1 MMNDKLKN
9 TLLWVVAIVLTAGL
23 VIYQRSTG
31 PTYPIRGKVTVD
43 GEVIKYKL
51 IRTFGGDKDA
61 LVEIDVDSKNITGSI
76 TQKRYK
82 SYDDW
87 STSEMS
93 RKDGTYVVGVIHYVY
108 LMLGLDFD
116 RKDWTL
122 VGVIP
127 NQPPAGKVEYTI
139 ALHSNGKTYV
149 LTDEPAVIRFK
160 GAVPMAV
167 LTPHIFFMFISM
179 LFALRVGL
187 ELFFRR
193 VDTKYYTGIVLLT
206 LLVGGLILGPIVQ
219 KFAFGAYWT
228 GWPFGHD
235 LTDNK
240 TLFVFIF
247 WVVAWF
253 VLRKKPQNRF
263 WPLIAVLA
271 MILVYSIPHSVLGSE
286 IDHTKDVNQNTEIN
300 TNDQ

>member
-1 MMNDKLKN
+1 MYRKE
-9 TLLWVVAIVLTAGL
+9 G
-23 VIYQRSTG
+23 
-31 PTYPIRGKVTVD
+31 
-43 GEVIKYKL
+43 KL
-51 IRTFGGDKDA
+51 I
-61 LVEIDVDSKNITGSI
+61 
-76 TQKRYK
+76 
-82 SYDDW
+82 
-87 STSEMS
+87 
-93 RKDGTYVVGVIHYVY
+93 
-108 LMLGLDFD
+108 
-116 RKDWTL
+116 
-122 VGVIP
+122 GVIP

-139 ALHSNGKTYV
+139 VLHSNSIDYK
-149 LTDEPAVIRFK
+149 LNEEPVIIRFK

-193 VDTKYYTGIVLLT
+193 VDTKYYTGVVLVT
-206 LLVGGLILGPIVQ
+206 LFVGGLILGPIVQ

-247 WVVAWF
+247 WVIAWF
-253 VLRKKPQNRF
+253 VLRKKPQNRV

-271 MILVYSIPHSVLGSE
+271 MIAVYSIPHSVLGSE
-286 IDHTKDVNQNTEIN
+286 IDHTKDAGQSTEQNH
-300 TNDQ
+300 

>member
-1 MMNDKLKN
+1 MSDKRKN
-9 TLLWVVAIVLTAGL
+9 ILLWVIAIILTLGL

-31 PTYPIRGKVTVD
+31 PSYPIRGKVTID

-51 IRTFGGDKDA
+51 IRTFGGDRDA
-61 LVEIDVDSKNITGSI
+61 LVEIFIDNKDVTGSI
-76 TQKRYK
+76 TQKRFK

-87 STSEMS
+87 STSEMK
-93 RKDGTYVVGVIHYVY
+93 RKEG
-108 LMLGLDFD
+108 
-116 RKDWTL
+116 RL

-127 NQPPAGKVEYTI
+127 NQPPAGKMEYLI
-139 ALHSNGKTYV
+139 ILHNNDMDYV
-149 LTDEPAVIRFK
+149 LTEDPVIIRFK
-160 GAVPMAV
+160 GAVP
-167 LTPHIFFMFISM
+167 LTILSPHIFFMFFSL

-193 VDTKYYTGIVLLT
+193 VDTKYLTGVVIIT
-206 LLVGGLILGPIVQ
+206 LFLGGLILGPIVQ

-247 WVVAWF
+247 WVIAWF

-263 WPLIAVLA
+263 WPLIAVIV
-271 MILVYSIPHSVLGSE
+271 MIVVYSIPHSVLGSE
-286 IDHTKDVNQNTEIN
+286 IDHTKDVKQNTEIIKN
-300 TNDQ
+300 

>member
-1 MMNDKLKN
+1 MNDKVKN
-9 TLLWVVAIVLTAGL
+9 AILWIAAIILTVGL

-31 PTYPIRGKVTVD
+31 PTYPVRGKVTID
-43 GEVIKYKL
+43 GEVVKYKL

-61 LVEIDVDSKNITGSI
+61 LVEIETDNKDITGSI
-76 TQKRYK
+76 TLKRFK
-82 SYDDW
+82 SFDEW
-87 STSEMS
+87 STTEMLQ
-93 RKDGTYVVGVIHYVY
+93 KEGKLI
-108 LMLGLDFD
+108 
-116 RKDWTL
+116 
-122 VGVIP
+122 GVIP

-139 ALHSNGKTYV
+139 VLHSNSIDYV
-149 LTDEPAVIRFK
+149 LTEEPVIIRFK

-167 LTPHIFFMFISM
+167 LTPHIFFMFFSM

-193 VDTKYYTGIVLLT
+193 VDTKYYTGVVLVT
-206 LLVGGLILGPIVQ
+206 LFVGGLILGPIVQ
-219 KFAFGAYWT
+219 KYAFDAYWT

-247 WVVAWF
+247 WVIAWF
-253 VLRKKPQNRF
+253 VLRKKPQNRV

-286 IDHTKDVNQNTEIN
+286 IDHTKDAEQNTELN
-300 TNDQ
+300 N

>member
-1 MMNDKLKN
+1 MNDKNKN
-9 TLLWVVAIVLTAGL
+9 ILLWVIAVILTVGL

-31 PTYPIRGKVTVD
+31 PTYPVRGEVTID

-51 IRTFGGDKDA
+51 IRTFGGDRDA
-61 LVEIDVDSKNITGSI
+61 LVEISLDNSNITGSI
-76 TQKRYK
+76 TQKRFK
-82 SYDDW
+82 SYDEW
-87 STSEMS
+87 STSKMT
-93 RKDGTYVVGVIHYVY
+93 RKEG
-108 LMLGLDFD
+108 
-116 RKDWTL
+116 KL

-139 ALHSNGKTYV
+139 TLYSNGNTYV
-149 LTDEPAVIRFK
+149 LTEDPVVVRFK

-167 LTPHIFFMFISM
+167 LTPHIFFMFFSM
-179 LFALRVGL
+179 LFALRTGL

-193 VDTKYYTGIVLLT
+193 IDTKYYTGVVLVT
-206 LLVGGLILGPIVQ
+206 LFFGGLILGPIVQ

-247 WVVAWF
+247 WVIAWF
-253 VLRKKPQNRF
+253 VLRKKPQNRL
-263 WPLIAVLA
+263 WPLLAVAA

-286 IDHTKDVNQNTEIN
+286 IDHTKDGKSNTELE
-300 TNDQ
+300 Q

>member
-1 MMNDKLKN
+1 MSDKVKN
-9 TLLWVVAIVLTAGL
+9 ILLWIATIVITVGL

-31 PTYPIRGKVTVD
+31 PTKPVYGKVTVD

-61 LVEIDVDSKNITGSI
+61 PIEIFTENKNITGSI

-87 STSEMS
+87 STSEMA
-93 RKDGTYVVGVIHYVY
+93 RKEGN
-108 LMLGLDFD
+108 
-116 RKDWTL
+116 L
-122 VGVIP
+122 VAIIP

-139 ALHSNGKTYV
+139 TLYSNGNEYV
-149 LTDEPAVIRFK
+149 LTEEPVIIRFK
-160 GAVPMAV
+160 GSVPGAV
-167 LTPHIFFMFISM
+167 LVPHIFFMFISL

-187 ELFFRR
+187 ELFFRKI
-193 VDTKYYTGIVLLT
+193 DTKYYTGVVLIT
-206 LLVGGLILGPIVQ
+206 LFIGGLILGPIVQ
-219 KFAFGAYWT
+219 KYAFDAYWT

-247 WVVAWF
+247 WVIAWF
-253 VLRKKPQNRF
+253 VLKKKPRNKL
-263 WPLIAVLA
+263 WPLIAVIV

-286 IDHTKDVNQNTEIN
+286 IDHTKDVKQT
-300 TNDQ
+300 TNLNN